1 MKLVIIV
8 LVLAVVATVILMK
21 KGKIADKDGNNI
33 PDVLEEKVAE
43 VKKTVKKATKKK
55 TTKE

>member
-33 PDVLEEKVAE
+33 PDVLEEKVAD